1 MTPDDGMRPASPP
14 PAAGPRRRRVA
25 ALAALVALALAGA
38 AALRI
43 WGPAGGGGEAPL
55 LRAEPG
61 PLRERPDDP
70 GGMEIPYRDVLAL
83 HELGMPPDEAAA
95 PAVERLLPPPEEP
108 LPKPGAP
115 EEPEGGTAVA
125 PLDAPTDP
133 EGGISVAPLDAPDA
147 AAQVPAAPEPEP
159 APPPVA
165 EPAAAEPPAAEPD
178 PAAPPPAETGGGEAE
193 SAPAPADPDPADPI
207 GDVLAGLPDGA
218 GAFAVQLGA
227 WSSRAEAEAG
237 WARALARA
245 PELLEPVGRFVAAP
259 EDGDGAGG
267 LHRLR
272 AGPLPDRAGA
282 EALCAGL
289 ADAGVPCFV
298 VAQ

>member
-1 MTPDDGMRPASPP
+1 MTDHGARRAPPPEIAPP
-14 PAAGPRRRRVA
+14 PATPSPPAGGPRRRRVA

-38 AALRI
+38 AALRL

-61 PLRERPDDP
+61 PLRERPADP
-70 GGMEIPYRDVLAL
+70 GGMEVPYRDVLAL
-83 HELGMPPDEAAA
+83 HELGMPPDEAAE

-115 EEPEGGTAVA
+115 ADPAGGIVVA
-125 PLDAPTDP
+125 PLDAP
-133 EGGISVAPLDAPDA
+133 EAA
-147 AAQVPAAPEPEP
+147 AAQTPAAPEPEP
-159 APPPVA
+159 APPPAA
-165 EPAAAEPPAAEPD
+165 EPSAAEPPAAEPD
-178 PAAPPPAETGGGEAE
+178 PAAAPPVETGTAEVE
-193 SAPAPADPDPADPI
+193 SAPVEPDPADPI
-207 GDVLAGLPDGA
+207 GDVLAGLP

-227 WSSRAEAEAG
+227 WSTRAEAEAG

-259 EDGDGAGG
+259 AEADGAGG

-272 AGPLPDRAGA
+272 AGPMPDRAGA

-298 VAQ
+298 VAR

>member
-1 MTPDDGMRPASPP
+1 MTDGGERPAPP
-14 PAAGPRRRRVA
+14 PESTAPPAVPAAAPRRRRVL

-61 PLRERPDDP
+61 PLRERPADP
-70 GGMEIPYRDVLAL
+70 GGMDVPYRDVLAL
-83 HELGMPPDEAAA
+83 HELGVPPDEAAE

-108 LPKPGAP
+108 LPKPAAP
-115 EEPEGGTAVA
+115 E
-125 PLDAPTDP
+125 DA
-133 EGGISVAPLDAPDA
+133 EGGIA
-147 AAQVPAAPEPEP
+147 AAPEPQP
-159 APPPVA
+159 AP
-165 EPAAAEPPAAEPD
+165 EPAAEPPAAEPE
-178 PAAPPPAETGGGEAE
+178 PAALPPAETGTAE
-193 SAPAPADPDPADPI
+193 SAPAPVEPDRADPI
-207 GDVLAGLPDGA
+207 GDVLAGLPGGE

-237 WARALARA
+237 WARALAQA
-245 PELLEPVGRFVAAP
+245 PELLEAVGRFVVAP
-259 EDGDGAGG
+259 EEADGAGG

-272 AGPLPDRAGA
+272 AGPMPDRAGA

-289 ADAGVPCFV
+289 EDAGVPCFV
-298 VAQ
+298 VAR

>member
-1 MTPDDGMRPASPP
+1 MTPDDGARRAPPPEISPP
-14 PAAGPRRRRVA
+14 PAAGPRRRRIV

-43 WGPAGGGGEAPL
+43 WGPAGSGGEAPL

-70 GGMEIPYRDVLAL
+70 GGMEVPYRDVLAL
-83 HELGMPPDEAAA
+83 HELGMPPDEAAE

-115 EEPEGGTAVA
+115 ADPVGGIVVA
-125 PLDAPTDP
+125 PLDA
-133 EGGISVAPLDAPDA
+133 S
-147 AAQVPAAPEPEP
+147 EPEP
-159 APPPVA
+159 APPP
-165 EPAAAEPPAAEPD
+165 AAEPPAAETD
-178 PAAPPPAETGGGEAE
+178 PAAAPPAETGTAEVEA
-193 SAPAPADPDPADPI
+193 APAEPDPADPI
-207 GDVLAGLPDGA
+207 GDVLAGLPGGA
-218 GAFAVQLGA
+218 GAFAIQLGA
-227 WSSRAEAEAG
+227 WSTRAEAEAG

-259 EDGDGAGG
+259 EEADGAGG

-272 AGPLPDRAGA
+272 AGPMPDRAGA

-289 ADAGVPCFV
+289 EDAGVPCFV
-298 VAQ
+298 VAR

>member
-1 MTPDDGMRPASPP
+1 MTPDDGMRPAPPP

-61 PLRERPDDP
+61 PLRERPADP

-115 EEPEGGTAVA
+115 EDAEGGTAVA
-125 PLDAPTDP
+125 PEDA

-147 AAQVPAAPEPEP
+147 AARIPAAPEPEP

-165 EPAAAEPPAAEPD
+165 EPAAAEPPAAEPPAAEPD
-178 PAAPPPAETGGGEAE
+178 PAAPPPAETGAAEAE
-193 SAPAPADPDPADPI
+193 SAPAEPDPADPI

-245 PELLEPVGRFVAAP
+245 PELLEPVRRFVVAP